1 MRKVGMS
8 SCGINGFSIETFEE
22 LKKSGIDAVE
32 ISITETNSAM
42 KIDWKNMQRLSEN
55 TGVELWTAHLP
66 FYPFEVN
73 NIASLD
79 KEVCKKTVETLGE
92 YLKNAANIGIKT
104 GVIHPSGEP
113 IADSDR
119 ELSMKHAKESL
130 YELAK
135 ICKAEGIVLAIED
148 LPRTC
153 LGRNSGEVLD
163 LISPDDSLAVCFDT
177 NHLLGESIKD
187 FVKAVGNKIRTLHV
201 SDYDREDE
209 RHWLPGEGVIDWV
222 EMMDLLDEIKY
233 DGVFMYEIPPV
244 NNRGHI
250 KRSRKL
256 VASDFYRNACELHNR
271 EKLTIVK

>member
-8 SCGINGFSIETFEE
+8 SCGINGFSIETFEN
-22 LKKSGIDAVE
+22 LKKTGIDAVE
-32 ISITETNSAM
+32 VSITETNSAM
-42 KIDWKNMQRLSEN
+42 KIDWQKMKKLSED

-66 FYPFEVN
+66 FHPFEVN

-79 KEVCKKTVETLGE
+79 KDVCKKTVETLSE
-92 YLKNAANIGIKT
+92 YLKNAASIGIKT

-113 IADSDR
+113 IADEDR
-119 ELSMKHAKESL
+119 ELSMQHAKECL

-135 ICKAEGIVLAIED
+135 VCKREGIVLAIED

-163 LISPDDSLAVCFDT
+163 LISPDESLMVCFDT

-187 FVKAVGNKIRTLHV
+187 FVKAVGSKIRTLHV
-201 SDYDREDE
+201 SDYDRLDE

-222 EMMDLLDEIKY
+222 EMMDLLDEINY
-233 DGVFMYEIPPV
+233 NGVFMYELSVTDPWKNIT
-244 NNRGHI
+244 
-250 KRSRKL
+250 RSRDL
-256 VASDFYRNACELHNR
+256 TPADFYRNACELHNR
-271 EKLTIVK
+271 EKLTVIK